1 MSYLRATTISHTC
14 MHRSRRMYRSHDT
27 HHMIASHV
35 SITSC
40 ASISSHV
47 SHALIAS
54 HTCMHR
60 SHHMYRSHHMH
71 RSHRIH
77 ACIDRI
83 TCIDRIAYMHA
94 SITSYAS
101 IESHDRITRID
112 RIACVDH
119 IIYTIA
125 THACMH
131 RSHNLTTIDH
141 PPGIE
146 NSRYSLFRTPPC
158 FDTGG
163 HRCQGLHIRCQSDS
177 TDIDKHVASLRA
189 TAPHPSQPLL
199 YLKAVLVPLHSS
211 IGK

>member
-1 MSYLRATTISHTC
+1 
-14 MHRSRRMYRSHDT
+14 
-27 HHMIASHV
+27 
-35 SITSC
+35 
-40 ASISSHV
+40 
-47 SHALIAS
+47 
-54 HTCMHR
+54 
-60 SHHMYRSHHMH
+60 MYRSHHMH

-125 THACMH
+125 LHACIDRMT
-131 RSHNLTTIDH
+131 SLQFDH

-146 NSRYSLFRTPPC
+146 NSRYRTPPC

-177 TDIDKHVASLRA
+177 TDIDKYVASLRA

-199 YLKAVLVPLHSS
+199 YLKAVLVQLHSS